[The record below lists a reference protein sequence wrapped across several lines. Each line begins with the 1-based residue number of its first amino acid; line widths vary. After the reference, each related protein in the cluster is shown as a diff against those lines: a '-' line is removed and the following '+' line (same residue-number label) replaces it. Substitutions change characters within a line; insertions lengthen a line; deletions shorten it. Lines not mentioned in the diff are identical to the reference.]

1 MISPEQI
8 SRELAEIQSRIPEM
22 ILKNVLREV
31 PASKNLKQ
39 LVELAIADP
48 DYPKAK
54 KENLRLLLARG
65 DFDKNKFVEN
75 PQYVRIIDQFVNRE
89 INKKIKAGKLP
100 PRSQIGNL
108 PHVREMY
115 QRVLGDKNN
124 EKK

>member
-1 MISPEQI
+1 MISSEQI

-89 INKKIKAGKLP
+89 INKKIKAGLLP
-100 PRSQIGNL
+100 PRSKIGKL

-115 QRVLGDKNN
+115 ERVLGNKNN